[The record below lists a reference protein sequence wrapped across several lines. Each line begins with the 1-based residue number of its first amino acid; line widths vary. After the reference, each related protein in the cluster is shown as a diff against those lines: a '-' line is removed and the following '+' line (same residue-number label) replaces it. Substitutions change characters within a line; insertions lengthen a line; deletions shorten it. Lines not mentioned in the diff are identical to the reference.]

1 MNLNNNENLSMEEAM
16 LDIDKSMKRIK
27 IGDIVKGKVISVLEN
42 EVIVNIGYMADGII
56 PIEELSFEDVVPSD
70 VVKET
75 EEIFVYILKKDDGE
89 GNVLLSKKRAD
100 EIKLWN
106 SLIEIYNRKE
116 NVIFKVKEVVKGGLR
131 GCVKGIKAFMPASLV
146 SIKYTDNLNVYLGK
160 ELECRIDEISKKN
173 QNIVVSR
180 KVIELEELNKKKEI
194 LWNAVKKGQKVKG
207 VVTKI
212 MNFGAFVDLGGI
224 EGLIHLSELAWR
236 KVKNA
241 SEVVSVGQPVNVYV
255 LDVDKDKKRIALSL
269 KQLGENPW
277 DNIEVRVTEGSVVD
291 GVITRLLDFGA
302 FVEIE
307 EGIEG
312 LVHVTEICDENIVKP
327 SNILK
332 VGERVKVKILSIDK
346 ENHRLSLSLKEAKEK
361 VVENFSSYVDDE
373 ENTNSLGDL
382 FKDKLKNLNLK

>member
-1 MNLNNNENLSMEEAM
+1 MDLNNNENLTMEEAM
-16 LDIDKSMKRIK
+16 LDIDKSMKKIK
-27 IGDIVKGKVISVLEN
+27 TGDIVKGKVVSVLEN

-56 PIEELSFEDVVPSD
+56 PVEELSFEDVVPSD

-75 EEIFVYILKKDDGE
+75 EEIFVYILKRDDGE

-106 SLIEIYNRKE
+106 SLTELYNRKE

-131 GCVKGIKAFMPASLV
+131 GCVNGLKAFMPASLV
-146 SIKYTDNLNVYLGK
+146 SAEYTDDLNVYLEK

-194 LWNAVKKGQKVKG
+194 LWNSIKKGQKVKG

-241 SEVVSVGQPVNVYV
+241 SEVVSIRQPVNVYV

-277 DNIEVRVTEGSVVD
+277 DNIEGRLIEGSVVE

-312 LVHVTEICDENIVKP
+312 LVHVTEISDENIVKP
-327 SNILK
+327 SNMLTI
-332 VGERVKVKILSIDK
+332 GERVKVKILSIDK
-346 ENHRLSLSLKEAKEK
+346 ENHRLSLSIKEAKEK
-361 VVENFSSYVDDE
+361 VVEDFSSYVDDE